1 MKVRLRDL
9 VQVRCGDKGND
20 SDVNVCASD
29 VETYKVLKRDLTAD
43 RVKRHYGELVEGE
56 VVRYEVPNV
65 LALKFHLKEALGGG
79 GASSLRIDNLG
90 KTMASAMLRME
101 LDIDEAEA
109 GSGASHIVGALGAE
123 RAG

>member
-1 MKVRLRDL
+1 MRVRLRDL

-20 SDVNVCASD
+20 SDVNVFAPD
-29 VETYKVLKRDLTAD
+29 PETYEILKREMTTEQ
-43 RVKRHYGELVEGE
+43 VKHHYGELVEGD
-56 VVRYEVPNV
+56 VVRYEIPNV

-101 LDIDEAEA
+101 IEVDDSLMSSSTVDHT
-109 GSGASHIVGALGAE
+109 GLSHKG
-123 RAG
+123 

>member
-1 MKVRLRDL
+1 MDL

-20 SDVNVCASD
+20 SDVNVFAPD
-29 VETYKVLKRDLTAD
+29 PQTYELLKRELTPE
-43 RVKRHYGELVEGE
+43 RVKRHFGELVEGD

-79 GASSLRIDNLG
+79 GASSLRLDNLG

-101 LDIDEAEA
+101 LDVDEAEA
-109 GSGASHIVGALGAE
+109 GSSISHTVGAPDTG
-123 RAG
+123 

>member
-1 MKVRLRDL
+1 MRARLRDL

-20 SDVNVCASD
+20 SDVNVFAPD
-29 VETYKVLKRDLTAD
+29 PETYEILKREMTAEQ
-43 RVKRHYGELVEGE
+43 VKHHYGELVEGD
-56 VVRYEVPNV
+56 VVRYEIPNV

-101 LDIDEAEA
+101 IEVEESLMRSSTVDYTRL
-109 GSGASHIVGALGAE
+109 SHKG
-123 RAG
+123 

>member
-20 SDVNVCASD
+20 SDVNVFASD

-43 RVKRHYGELVEGE
+43 RVKRHYGEMVEGE

-101 LDIDEAEA
+101 LDVDEAEA
-109 GSGASHIVGALGAE
+109 GSGASHTAGALGAE

>member
-1 MKVRLRDL
+1 MRVRLRDL

-20 SDVNVCASD
+20 SDVNVFAPD
-29 VETYKVLKRDLTAD
+29 PETYEVLKGELTAE
-43 RVKRHYGELVEGE
+43 RVKRHYGELVEGD

-79 GASSLRIDNLG
+79 AASSLRLDNLG

-101 LDIDEAEA
+101 LEVDETQA
-109 GSGASHIVGALGAE
+109 GGRITSDVGASGRG
-123 RAG
+123 